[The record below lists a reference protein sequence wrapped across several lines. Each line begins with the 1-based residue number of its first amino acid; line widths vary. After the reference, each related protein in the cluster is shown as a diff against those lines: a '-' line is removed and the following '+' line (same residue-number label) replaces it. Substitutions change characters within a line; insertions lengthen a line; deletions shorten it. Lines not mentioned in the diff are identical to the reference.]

1 MQRVR
6 EAPPAPQESTPSLQ
20 DTPELVREARPLLER
35 LAALR
40 APGVTSEEID
50 QFLAGLA
57 APRPSNEPP
66 RVRAD
71 LMLDVLE
78 DEWLCELRG
87 SAGRRMGAVALEAL
101 LGLGYPYALEVT
113 PEMLAQARGSPP
125 ARFPLRP
132 LLGLGLAGVNVLL
145 PLAIEASGME
155 LPPLVNLF
163 PTLFDNPFLLFRRE
177 LWLVCSSMLL
187 GPPLLSVLAGWY
199 KAPRLKSLFN
209 GLQWLLTG
217 YLFLVASQW
226 LQQEPIPGILH
237 LLTALISLATVLCL
251 TPPKEPET

>member
-6 EAPPAPQESTPSLQ
+6 EAPPSHEESPPSLQ
-20 DTPELVREARPLLER
+20 PPPELVREARPLLER

-40 APGVTSEEID
+40 APGVTTEEID
-50 QFLAGLA
+50 TFLAGLA

-78 DEWLCELRG
+78 DEWLCGLTG
-87 SAGRRMGAVALEAL
+87 SKGGRLGAVALEAL

-113 PEMLAQARGSPP
+113 PEMLAQGRGPPSARL
-125 ARFPLRP
+125 PLRP

-145 PLAIEASGME
+145 PLGLEAGLAEFDPS
-155 LPPLVNLF
+155 LLDDNFFFTLWRNLWPGF
-163 PTLFDNPFLLFRRE
+163 SLA
-177 LWLVCSSMLL
+177 LL
-187 GPPLLSVLAGWY
+187 GPPVASALAGWF
-199 KAPRLKSLFN
+199 KRPSLRTLFN
-209 GLQWLLTG
+209 TLQWVVVALSLWSASLWSGEWPLTG
-217 YLFLVASQW
+217 VLFM
-226 LQQEPIPGILH
+226 
-237 LLTALISLATVLCL
+237 LTALLSLLTLHCL